1 MQNVY
6 KNALDRMVYWI
17 LVCLN
22 DTSMSA
28 YSIMVSM
35 SI

>member
-22 DTSMSA
+22 DISMSGDA
-28 YSIMVSM
+28 IMISM